1 MSKCSDTL
9 VSLFNVASE
18 LGEALP
24 HRTYSLDGV
33 AWKMEARRM
42 REVRYLAKRRFI
54 ELRKKGEKIE
64 YRLTSKGR
72 VHALKRQIIDEK
84 VRLPEGQAN
93 LLVFDIPEPMRN
105 VRAML
110 RRLLKEA
117 GFTLLQRSVWHG
129 TTNVIEN
136 FRKLIKEVGVEEYV
150 YIYRILDEYR

>member
-1 MSKCSDTL
+1 
-9 VSLFNVASE
+9 
-18 LGEALP
+18 
-24 HRTYSLDGV
+24 
-33 AWKMEARRM
+33 M